1 MMNHHPEHD
10 RVLDLEL
17 VVRWQEQ
24 VAKRRE
30 VAVVEVEVVEQ
41 PEVVAEVVVEPV
53 QGKKKFIIINYNQ
66 SSDYIF

>member
-17 VVRWQEQ
+17 AVRWQEQ

-53 QGKKKFIIINYNQ
+53 QGKKKVY
-66 SSDYIF
+66 